1 MIFCR
6 VHKSTILKI
15 SLWYTGRFLWVWRT
29 HIGISR
35 GSVSIFGDFS
45 IFSPP
50 YKPSRMTPKHKNMC
64 FSVWWHNFGTWKMHQ
79 NHPKN
84 DQNHWKITKISFYVH
99 LGTCIHIYGSLG
111 VIWTSFRVFEIFP
124 TENPFKNAPKHT
136 KWPANH
142 SFRGLKYVKSGLKS
156 PKIDQ
161 NMVKTPNSTP
171 QTHINMNRPHKENA
185 RMADF

>member
-1 MIFCR
+1 MGGGVIP
-6 VHKSTILKI
+6 KI
-15 SLWYTGRFLWVWRT
+15 ENFKNPSNHYKITKKWVY
-29 HIGISR
+29 
-35 GSVSIFGDFS
+35 SVWDI
-45 IFSPP
+45 
-50 YKPSRMTPKHKNMC
+50 YKPVSGGLLTFHPHYHYFDIKIMENMY
-64 FSVWWHNFGTWKMHQ
+64 FLVWWHNFGTWKMHQ

-111 VIWTSFRVFEIFP
+111 VIRTSFRVFEIFP

-171 QTHINMNRPHKENA
+171 QTHINLNRPHKENA